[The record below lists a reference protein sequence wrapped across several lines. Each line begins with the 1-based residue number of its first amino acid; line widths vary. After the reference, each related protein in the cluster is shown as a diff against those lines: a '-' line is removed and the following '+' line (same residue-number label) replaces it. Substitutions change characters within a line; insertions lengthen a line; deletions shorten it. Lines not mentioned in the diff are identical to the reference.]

1 MHAIYAR
8 NNAARHDACPD
19 HDNDTVMMTLYVT
32 KHGNGWLP
40 LTSLIVAARGRTR
53 VVHAGGVIFG
63 SGEPAQARH
72 QFAEPPARGW
82 ATLEAN
88 HGCAC
93 FVSSPG
99 KAAVVSSADVTV
111 AVDPPAAA
119 DFQRLVRHALCA
131 LGCALTLAHV
141 RIRTVDA
148 EALAVGNSCFE

>member
-1 MHAIYAR
+1 M
-8 NNAARHDACPD
+8 
-19 HDNDTVMMTLYVT
+19 TMTLSLSCMSQ

-40 LTSLIVAARGRTR
+40 LTLIVAARGRSR

-93 FVSSPG
+93 FVSAPG
-99 KAAVVSSADVTV
+99 KAAVVSSAGVTV

-131 LGCALTLAHV
+131 LGCTLTLAHV
-141 RIRTVDA
+141 RIRTVDT